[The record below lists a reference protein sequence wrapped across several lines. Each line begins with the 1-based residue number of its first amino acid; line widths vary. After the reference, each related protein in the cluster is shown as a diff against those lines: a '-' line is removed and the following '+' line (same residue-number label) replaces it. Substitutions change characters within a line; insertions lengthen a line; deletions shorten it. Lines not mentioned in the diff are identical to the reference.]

1 VSISPKIKKS
11 IERLARIKKTASVI
25 DKIDFGHQSI
35 QEIYK
40 EDMEPVLLTK

>member
-1 VSISPKIKKS
+1 VSISPNIKKS
-11 IERLARIKKTASVI
+11 VERLARIKKSASVF
-25 DKIDFGHQSI
+25 DKIELGHQSI